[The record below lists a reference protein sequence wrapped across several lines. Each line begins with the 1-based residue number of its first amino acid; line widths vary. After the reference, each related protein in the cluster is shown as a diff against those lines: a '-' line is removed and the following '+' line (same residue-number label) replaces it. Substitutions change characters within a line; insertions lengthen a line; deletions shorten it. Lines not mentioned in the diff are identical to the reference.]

1 MSKIL
6 VLYDSWCPICMR
18 VKENIHK
25 LDWFNLIELKSI
37 REENNL
43 NIPITDLEKEMYCIN
58 VETGKIT
65 KGIDAIASISAR
77 LPLMIL
83 FWLPVNLWSF
93 RYLWSEEKR
102 SLIFLAYWQIYF
114 CELLSVRYVLTLF
127 PYLY

>member
-77 LPLMIL
+77 LPLMML
-83 FWLPVNLWSF
+83 FWLPLKLSSYFVFGHKLYNYIAKTRRIIPVNNCDGDTCNI
-93 RYLWSEEKR
+93 K
-102 SLIFLAYWQIYF
+102 
-114 CELLSVRYVLTLF
+114 
-127 PYLY
+127 